1 MKKLCVYAVI
11 LVVAFSGVSFAFA
24 GSCQSDTV
32 VKRWIEE
39 RDRKAV
45 HIVRAWAGGTTPREL
60 ASEIAVILSNEFYMC
75 SKCRNEIDFLKTNL
89 RILNGGSSPKM
100 ETIPAVILEQLMGY
114 PVLSPW
120 TQFPAR
126 KRDKEGVENVKSTL

>member
-1 MKKLCVYAVI
+1 MKKLCVYAVF
-11 LVVAFSGVSFAFA
+11 LVIVFSGVSSAFA

-39 RDRKAV
+39 RDRITV
-45 HIVRAWAGGTTPREL
+45 HIVQAWAGGTAPKEL
-60 ASEIAVILSNEFYMC
+60 ASEIAVVLSNEFYIC

-100 ETIPAVILEQLMGY
+100 ETIPAVILEQLIGY

-126 KRDKEGVENVKSTL
+126 ER

>member
-1 MKKLCVYAVI
+1 MKKLCVYAVF
-11 LVVAFSGVSFAFA
+11 LVVVFSGLSSAFA
-24 GSCQSDTV
+24 GSCRSDTV

-39 RDRKAV
+39 RDKIAV
-45 HIVRAWAGGTTPREL
+45 HIVQAWAGGTDPKEL
-60 ASEIAVILSNEFYMC
+60 ASEIAVVLSNEFYIC

-89 RILNGGSSPKM
+89 RILNGRSSPKV
-100 ETIPAVILEQLMGY
+100 ETIPAVILEQLIGY

-126 KRDKEGVENVKSTL
+126 KRDKKGVENVKSTL